1 MSPSPLE
8 LIQHIFD
15 EVIFLLTESASLDQD
30 LFLVD
35 EKSKRAFARSIEII
49 GEASKKLPDEFK
61 ERWSHIEWKPIAR
74 MRDRLIHHYFGV
86 DYGLVWD
93 AIMTDIPKLKED
105 ISKIIKAEQNR
116 GGDVQ

>member
-1 MSPSPLE
+1 MRRARELLLEVSKSLEKPPRNYLMSSKNDG
-8 LIQHIFD
+8 HTSNGN
-15 EVIFLLTESASLDQD
+15 LL
-30 LFLVD
+30 
-35 EKSKRAFARSIEII
+35 
-49 GEASKKLPDEFK
+49 
-61 ERWSHIEWKPIAR
+61 AR

-93 AIMTDIPKLKED
+93 TIMTDIPKLKED